1 MHIANFT
8 IAVAISR
15 STAMNIRIVVT
26 KGCLAIFALTITAA
40 TVMAQSS
47 QLSNPAVPGVAGHA
61 EQSTPYA
68 GQEQRAIKALSD
80 DEVKQ
85 YSAGAGMGH
94 ARAAELN
101 RYPGPMHV
109 LELADKL
116 ELSSEQRTKTA
127 QLMDAHKMHAR
138 ELGAKVIAAERELDE
153 LFRSARA
160 NESEVAAKV
169 RVAAA
174 AQGEFRLSHL
184 ETHRRMRA
192 LLTAE
197 QVARY
202 EVLRGYAE
210 RSAQNSHDRKH

>member
-1 MHIANFT
+1 MTMGSATTGTRQIMKAECFKAKLNALFGQFRWRLLVVALMAN
-8 IAVAISR
+8 
-15 STAMNIRIVVT
+15 
-26 KGCLAIFALTITAA
+26 A
-40 TVMAQSS
+40 TYAQ
-47 QLSNPAVPGVAGHA
+47 H
-61 EQSTPYA
+61 STPYA

-85 YSAGAGMGH
+85 YSSGAGMGH
-94 ARAAELN
+94 AKAAELN

-109 LELADKL
+109 LELADQL

-127 QLMDAHKMHAR
+127 QLMDAHKAHAR
-138 ELGAKVIAAERELDE
+138 ELGAKVVAAERELDE

-160 NESEVAAKV
+160 TESEVAAKV

-192 LLTAE
+192 LLTDE
-197 QVARY
+197 QTARY
-202 EVLRGYAE
+202 DTLRGYTGT
-210 RSAQNSHDRKH
+210 SVQNSHDAKH

>member
-1 MHIANFT
+1 MGNRQRQFRWWLLV
-8 IAVAISR
+8 VAFM
-15 STAMNIRIVVT
+15 TN
-26 KGCLAIFALTITAA
+26 AA
-40 TVMAQSS
+40 YAQ
-47 QLSNPAVPGVAGHA
+47 H
-61 EQSTPYA
+61 STPYA

-85 YSAGAGMGH
+85 YSSGAGMGH
-94 ARAAELN
+94 AKAAELN

-116 ELSSEQRTKTA
+116 DLSFEQRTKTA
-127 QLMDAHKMHAR
+127 QLMAAHKAHAR
-138 ELGAKVIAAERELDE
+138 DLGAKVVAAERELDE

-160 NESEVAAKV
+160 NETELAAKV

-197 QVARY
+197 QAARY
-202 EVLRGYAE
+202 DTLRGYAG
-210 RSAQNSHDRKH
+210 SSDQNSHDRKH